1 MNNKFLNKLKY
12 KAQELR
18 KKTFLEFIKKG
29 EAHLGGSFSI
39 IEILITFYY
48 LILKKMINLF

>member
-1 MNNKFLNKLKY
+1 MMNNKFLNKLKY

-29 EAHLGGSFSI
+29 EAHQPRRVLGFP
-39 IEILITFYY
+39 ERFQRKL
-48 LILKKMINLF
+48 